1 MSHGSRSIFYQ
12 IIRVFLSN
20 LPPESQKT
28 WGYNILM
35 QTHQI
40 IHHKLVQA
48 VKSLRKNE
56 AEILD
61 LIAQADQTKDFLM
74 LVQYPSLFSY
84 CVKEIG
90 LTEAETC
97 NFLALYKKSK
107 EIPALTEA
115 IQSGEVSVSKLRHV
129 CPVITIENQNHWIE
143 KAKTET
149 NKNLI
154 DEVAKT
160 SPYTKRKTIVKPAGE
175 GMKRLALDITPEL
188 MEHLLRLQEVLKASD
203 LAQVIEV
210 AVLETLERKDPVKK
224 ADRAEERAK
233 KKEAS
238 KKVEVETES
247 VNLEESPATQSG
259 HKDTKNSSVA
269 RQTRKALP
277 KHLVHAIH
285 RRDRGQ
291 CCYYGFRN
299 SRCDSKYRVEIHHIE
314 PISRGGKD
322 EYENLV
328 TLCYDHHKLIHETFF
343 GK

>member
-1 MSHGSRSIFYQ
+1 
-12 IIRVFLSN
+12 
-20 LPPESQKT
+20 
-28 WGYNILM
+28 M

-40 IHHKLVQA
+40 IHQKLVQA
-48 VKSLRKNE
+48 VKNLRKNE

-61 LIAQADQTKDFLM
+61 LIALADQTKDFLM

-90 LTEAETC
+90 LTEAEAW
-97 NFLALYKKSK
+97 NFLALNKKSK

-129 CPVITIENQNHWIE
+129 CPVITTENQNHWIE

-160 SPYTKRKTIVKPAGE
+160 SPYTKRKTVVKPAGE

-224 ADRAEERAK
+224 ADRAEARAK
-233 KKEAS
+233 KKIDGEKTENQA
-238 KKVEVETES
+238 EVNQE
-247 VNLEESPATQSG
+247 
-259 HKDTKNSSVA
+259 
-269 RQTRKALP
+269 
-277 KHLVHAIH
+277 
-285 RRDRGQ
+285 
-291 CCYYGFRN
+291 
-299 SRCDSKYRVEIHHIE
+299 
-314 PISRGGKD
+314 
-322 EYENLV
+322 
-328 TLCYDHHKLIHETFF
+328 
-343 GK
+343 

>member
-1 MSHGSRSIFYQ
+1 
-12 IIRVFLSN
+12 
-20 LPPESQKT
+20 
-28 WGYNILM
+28 M

-40 IHHKLVQA
+40 IHQKLVQA

-115 IQSGEVSVSKLRHV
+115 IQSGEVSVSKLRHI
-129 CPVITIENQNHWIE
+129 CPVITAENQNHWIE

-160 SPYTKRKTIVKPAGE
+160 SPYTKRKTVLKPAGE

-238 KKVEVETES
+238 KKVEVETGAES
-247 VNLEESPATQSG
+247 VRKPKQEDS
-259 HKDTKNSSVA
+259 KDSSVA
-269 RQTRKALP
+269 KQTRKALP
-277 KHLVHAIH
+277 KHLVHAIN

-291 CCYYGFRN
+291 CCYYGVRN

-314 PISRGGKD
+314 PVSRGGKD

-328 TLCYDHHKLIHETFF
+328 TLCHDHHKLIHETFF
-343 GK
+343 G

>member
-1 MSHGSRSIFYQ
+1 
-12 IIRVFLSN
+12 
-20 LPPESQKT
+20 
-28 WGYNILM
+28 M

-40 IHHKLVQA
+40 IHQKLVQA

-115 IQSGEVSVSKLRHV
+115 IQSGEVSVSKLRHI
-129 CPVITIENQNHWIE
+129 CPVINAENQNHWIE

-160 SPYTKRKTIVKPAGE
+160 SPYTKRKTVVKPTGE
-175 GMKRLALDITPEL
+175 GMKRLSIDVSPEF
-188 MEHLLRLQEVLKASD
+188 MQKLLRLQEVLKDSD
-203 LAQVIEV
+203 ITRVLEV
-210 AVLETLERKDPVKK
+210 AIDDTLEKRDPVKK
-224 ADRAEERAK
+224 ADGAEERAK

-238 KKVEVETES
+238 QKTEDQAEVNQES
-247 VNLEESPATQSG
+247 APSEKL
-259 HKDTKNSSVA
+259 SVS

-291 CCYYGFRN
+291 CCYYGMRN

-343 GK
+343 DG

>member
-1 MSHGSRSIFYQ
+1 
-12 IIRVFLSN
+12 
-20 LPPESQKT
+20 
-28 WGYNILM
+28 M

-40 IHHKLVQA
+40 IHQKLVQA

-90 LTEAETC
+90 LTEAETW
-97 NFLALYKKSK
+97 NFLALYRKSK

-115 IQSGEVSVSKLRHV
+115 IQSGEVSVSKLRHI

-160 SPYTKRKTIVKPAGE
+160 SPYTKRKTVLKPAGE
-175 GMKRLALDITPEL
+175 GMKRLSIDISSEF
-188 MEHLLRLQEVLKASD
+188 MQKLLRLQEVLKD
-203 LAQVIEV
+203 NDITRVLEV
-210 AVLETLERKDPVKK
+210 AIDDTLEKRDPVKK

-233 KKEAS
+233 KKELIKKIEVKDAEIEAEPMS
-238 KKVEVETES
+238 KPDQEHS
-247 VNLEESPATQSG
+247 
-259 HKDTKNSSVA
+259 KNSSVA
-269 RQTRKALP
+269 RQARKALP
-277 KHLVHAIH
+277 KQLVHAIN

-291 CCYYGFRN
+291 CCYYGMRN
-299 SRCDSKYRVEIHHIE
+299 QQCGSKYRVEIHHIE
-314 PISRGGKD
+314 PLSRGGED
-322 EYENLV
+322 MVENLI
-328 TLCYDHHKLIHETFF
+328 TLCHDHHKLVHETFF
-343 GK
+343 GYLEA

>member
-1 MSHGSRSIFYQ
+1 MPS
-12 IIRVFLSN
+12 
-20 LPPESQKT
+20 ESQKT
-28 WGYNILM
+28 WGYNICM

-40 IHHKLVQA
+40 IHQKLVQA
-48 VKSLRKNE
+48 VKNLRKNE

-90 LTEAETC
+90 LTEAEAW
-97 NFLALYKKSK
+97 NFLALYKRSK

-115 IQSGEVSVSKLRHV
+115 IQSGEVSVSKLRHI
-129 CPVITIENQNHWIE
+129 CPVITTENQNHWIE

-160 SPYTKRKTIVKPAGE
+160 SPYTKRKTVVKPAGE
-175 GMKRLALDITPEL
+175 GMKRLSIDVSPEF
-188 MEHLLRLQEVLKASD
+188 MQKLLRLQEVLKD
-203 LAQVIEV
+203 NDITR
-210 AVLETLERKDPVKK
+210 VLEWAIDDTLEKRDPVKK

-238 KKVEVETES
+238 KKVEAETATDAES
-247 VNLEESPATQSG
+247 VNKPEQEDSKSLP
-259 HKDTKNSSVA
+259 VA
-269 RQTRKALP
+269 RQARKALP
-277 KHLVHAIH
+277 KNLVHAIH

-291 CCYYGFRN
+291 CCYYGMRN

-328 TLCYDHHKLIHETFF
+328 TLCHDHHKLIHETFF
-343 GK
+343 G